1 MRCAPKDLNH
11 SWPVRHACVTRAN
24 VSTPSTCC
32 ALRHASQ
39 ILDQEANEI
48 ILLNSHDGSS
58 SYQMIGGKFR
68 FVCANGLVLGTLPLT
83 RKCAIAAVVMW

>member
-1 MRCAPKDLNH
+1 PFMACQTR
-11 SWPVRHACVTRAN
+11 VRDQGKREHTKHMLR
-24 VSTPSTCC
+24 
-32 ALRHASQ
+32 LRHASQ

-68 FVCANGLVLGTLPLT
+68 FVCANGLVLGDL
-83 RKCAIAAVVMW
+83 AADQKV